1 MSSVAIDFTD
11 CLNCHAPLRG
21 PYCAACGQ
29 KATAPRPTLH
39 DFVHD
44 AFHEFLHFDGKILQ
58 SVKFLFTRPGF
69 LTSEY
74 VAGRRIRYISPL
86 RLYLIFSVAYF
97 AVATLM
103 ARPPIVT
110 DQDRAAA
117 TGWQR
122 PEEFGR
128 IRVSGDFSRYG
139 LTPEEVAERVQHAQH
154 DWVPRVMF
162 VLVPIAALVVMA
174 VTRRARRTYI
184 EHLYFALHVH
194 AVCFAVLALAIVLGE
209 PAPPTVNAIVTAI
222 ALLFIVGYVI
232 AAIRTT
238 YGGRW
243 GLSIGRAAA
252 ALVVY
257 GAILAGTVIAIFIGA
272 IVT

>member
-1 MSSVAIDFTD
+1 MSSAAIELTE
-11 CLNCHAPLRG
+11 CLNCHTALHG
-21 PYCAACGQ
+21 PYCATCGQ
-29 KATAPRPTLH
+29 KATSPRPTVH
-39 DFVHD
+39 DFFHD

-58 SVKFLFTRPGF
+58 SVRLLLTRPGF

-74 VAGRRIRYISPL
+74 VEGRRIRYISPL

-97 AVATLM
+97 AAATLM
-103 ARPPIVT
+103 AKPPIVT

-139 LTPEEVAERVQHAQH
+139 LTPEEVAERIRHAQH

-174 VTRRARRTYI
+174 VTRRTRRTYI

-194 AVCFAVLALAIVLGE
+194 AMCFAMLALAIVIGE
-209 PAPPTVNAIVTAI
+209 PAPPTVNAVVTAI
-222 ALLFIVGYVI
+222 AVLLIVAYVI

-238 YGGRW
+238 YGGGW
-243 GLSIGRAAA
+243 ILSIGRAAA
-252 ALVVY
+252 ALFVY
-257 GAILAGTVIAIFIGA
+257 GGILVGTVIAIFIGA

>member
-1 MSSVAIDFTD
+1 MRPESHI
-11 CLNCHAPLRG
+11 
-21 PYCAACGQ
+21 
-29 KATAPRPTLH
+29 PRPTLH
-39 DFVHD
+39 EFLHD
-44 AFHEFLHFDGKILQ
+44 ATHEFLHFDGKILR
-58 SVKFLFTRPGF
+58 SVKLLFGRPEF
-69 LTSEY
+69 LTRE
-74 VAGRRIRYISPL
+74 
-86 RLYLIFSVAYF
+86 
-97 AVATLM
+97 
-103 ARPPIVT
+103 
-110 DQDRAAA
+110 
-117 TGWQR
+117 R

-128 IRVSGDFSRYG
+128 IRVSGDCSRYG
-139 LTPEEVAERVQHAQH
+139 LTPDEVAERVQHAQH

-174 VTRRARRTYI
+174 GTRGARRTYV

-194 AVCFAVLALAIVLGE
+194 AVCFAVLALAVLLGE
-209 PAPPTVNAIVTAI
+209 PVPPTVNAIVTAI

-243 GLSIGRAAA
+243 VLSIGRATA